1 MTNMDSKLYDLE
13 NLKNSV
19 ENDAD
24 IPVFIQDF
32 FSNTLGKDLTDLHRS
47 FVQNKK
53 NMTHQMAHKLKF
65 SLNKYGVHSIPRDLE
80 KIETL
85 CASSENFDQIGP
97 LIKNIKKHLRQVKN
111 QMIDDYKMVI
121 TLID

>member
-1 MTNMDSKLYDLE
+1 MNSKLYDLE

-32 FSNTLGKDLTDLHRS
+32 ISNTLGKDLTELHRS
-47 FVQNKK
+47 FIQNKK
-53 NMTHQMAHKLKF
+53 YQTHQMAHKLKF
-65 SLNKYGVHSIPRDLE
+65 SLYMYGVHSIQRDLD

-85 CASSENFDQIGP
+85 CASSENFEQIGP

>member
-1 MTNMDSKLYDLE
+1 MDTKLYNLE

-19 ENDAD
+19 DSDAD

-32 FSNTLGKDLTDLHRS
+32 ISNTLGKDLTELHRS

-53 NMTHQMAHKLKF
+53 HQTHQMAHKLKF
-65 SLNKYGVHSIPRDLE
+65 SLDMYGVHSIQRDLK
-80 KIETL
+80 KIEAFCT
-85 CASSENFDQIGP
+85 SSENFAQIGP
-97 LIKNIKKHLRQVKN
+97 LIKNIKKHLRQVKD